1 MEIIIYDHQ
10 ISAVNRNKAENY
22 ADSLLYRAKD
32 GWHQIDFEE
41 CAKNF
46 AKKYP
51 ISSNRCIGERNTQK
65 GYFLLFTSGL
75 QTKIVFRKAFVFSFQ
90 NYLLHGT
97 KKQRFLQLQKLLAQ
111 TKYTTYDLT

>member
-10 ISAVNRNKAENY
+10 NSAVNRNKAENY

-32 GWHQIDFEE
+32 GLHQIDFEE

-97 KKQRFLQLQKLLAQ
+97 KQQRFLQLQKLIAQ